1 MAAVR
6 IRLSLRG
13 CTNRPFYHLVVANS
27 KWKRDGKHLE
37 QVGCYDPMPNANKEL
52 VVGLNLERIK
62 YWLSVGA
69 TPTVSVYKLLGLAG
83 VLPAHPRLVLEASR
97 KREAAQ
103 HIKDKP
109 LELDPPSEN
118 NSPIESVDAHDTT

>member
-1 MAAVR
+1 M
-6 IRLSLRG
+6 SL
-13 CTNRPFYHLVVANS
+13 CQFTHT
-27 KWKRDGKHLE
+27 HTHTHTHT
-37 QVGCYDPMPNANKEL
+37 Q
-52 VVGLNLERIK
+52 
-62 YWLSVGA
+62 
-69 TPTVSVYKLLGLAG
+69 AG